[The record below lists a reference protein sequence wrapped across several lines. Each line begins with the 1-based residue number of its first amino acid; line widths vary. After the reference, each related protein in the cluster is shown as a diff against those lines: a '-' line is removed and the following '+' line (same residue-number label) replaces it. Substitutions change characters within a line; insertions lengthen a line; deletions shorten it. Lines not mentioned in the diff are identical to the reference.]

1 MYYIYVDVQSLCV
14 YKYIITY
21 TESCYTFCPVEF
33 FSWSTINM
41 SENIKCTLSYDISL
55 WYSILGKF
63 HNLFR
68 LPPIV
73 VNLRYNEIFSAIN
86 CLYKFSLLKT
96 FLCQPIGYF
105 GRGRAHSN
113 FFSTTDTS
121 PVLVMHLCKG

>member
-1 MYYIYVDVQSLCV
+1 MIPLPRIATILLGSLLSFDYVNVQMYYIYVDVQSLCV

-21 TESCYTFCPVEF
+21 TGSCYTFCPVEF

-41 SENIKCTLSYDISL
+41 SANIKCTLSYDISL

-68 LPPIV
+68 LPPIA

-86 CLYKFSLLKT
+86 SAYIN
-96 FLCQPIGYF
+96 FLC
-105 GRGRAHSN
+105 
-113 FFSTTDTS
+113 
-121 PVLVMHLCKG
+121 